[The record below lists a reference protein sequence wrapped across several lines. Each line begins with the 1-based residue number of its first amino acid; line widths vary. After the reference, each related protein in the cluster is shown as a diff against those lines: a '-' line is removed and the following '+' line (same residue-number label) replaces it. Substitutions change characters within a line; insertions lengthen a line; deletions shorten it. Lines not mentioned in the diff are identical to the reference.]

1 MLEVD
6 GQPTVDL
13 PLTERR
19 ALLER
24 LLEPGNQTV
33 RASEAFT
40 DGEALLE
47 AASDQG
53 LGRRGEEGRLPVLG
67 REAHSEWL
75 KIKLGGRQEFVIAGY
90 TRGQGR
96 RSGAFGS
103 LVLAVQR
110 GGELGY
116 VGNVGTGFSDAEIDR
131 LLGKLR
137 PLERKSPPF
146 PEGPKMPRVRK
157 DDVVWVTPKLVAEVK
172 FTEWTH
178 DGHLRAR
185 FTSGCVRTNLRRTCA
200 GSCPSRTRSRRASGC
215 CACRTS
221 TRRSGPTR
229 GSRRASCSR
238 TTRRSR
244 RSSSRT

>member
-1 MLEVD
+1 M
-6 GQPTVDL
+6 
-13 PLTERR
+13 
-19 ALLER
+19 
-24 LLEPGNQTV
+24 
-33 RASEAFT
+33 
-40 DGEALLE
+40 
-47 AASDQG
+47 
-53 LGRRGEEGRLPVLG
+53 
-67 REAHSEWL
+67 
-75 KIKLGGRQEFVIAGY
+75 IAGY

-146 PEGPKMPRVRK
+146 PEVPKMPRVRK

-178 DGHLRAR
+178 DGHLRAPVYLGLR
-185 FTSGCVRTNLRRTCA
+185 QDKPAEDVRRELPIEDEIQKGKRVLRLSNLDKAFWPDEGITKGELLA
-200 GSCPSRTRSRRASGC
+200 
-215 CACRTS
+215 
-221 TRRSGPTR
+221 
-229 GSRRASCSR
+229 